1 MENQP
6 EIWCLSQGG
15 GRRMIVQLGF
25 KYKLYPLRLMDIM
38 HNAHGD
44 GAGIGRAWQAPLQ
57 VSHVN
62 QMKKLN

>member
-1 MENQP
+1 
-6 EIWCLSQGG
+6 
-15 GRRMIVQLGF
+15 MIVQLGF